1 MKFKLLAVLAALTA
15 LLTGCVT
22 PPEPTASAVSA
33 SSESASPAS
42 SETAAPVTS
51 TLNIYCFQAGKA
63 DAFLLWNDSGAVLI
77 DAGESGFGKT
87 VVEKLGELGIQRLD
101 YLIITHFDKDH
112 VGGAKKILT
121 DIPVGTVLQSNSPKE
136 DAAAYEKYLKAL
148 AEKGMEAVT
157 VRETLNF
164 NLGEVS
170 FAVDPPARESYQTD
184 ESNNSSLIVSVT
196 HGAKRLLFTG
206 DAENERLNE
215 FLEREPGRFDL
226 VKLPHHGAWQSS
238 LTALLE
244 RTSPAWAVVTSSDEE
259 PEDQKTLDVLAEK
272 GVQIFLTRSAPVLIT
287 SGPEGFSV
295 AYTE

>member
-1 MKFKLLAVLAALTA
+1 MKFKLLAVLAALTG
-15 LLTGCVT
+15 LLTGCMT
-22 PPEPTASAVSA
+22 APELTDTAVPATSELAVS
-33 SSESASPAS
+33 
-42 SETAAPVTS
+42 VTS
-51 TLNIYCFQAGKA
+51 DLNIYCFQAGKA

-164 NLGEVS
+164 NLGEVRFS
-170 FAVDPPARESYQTD
+170 VDPPARESYQTD
-184 ESNNSSLIVSVT
+184 ASNNSSLIVSVT
-196 HGAKRLLFTG
+196 HGAKRLLFAG
-206 DAENERLNE
+206 DAGDERLNE
-215 FLEREPGRFDL
+215 FLDR
-226 VKLPHHGAWQSS
+226 KS
-238 LTALLE
+238 
-244 RTSPAWAVVTSSDEE
+244 VV
-259 PEDQKTLDVLAEK
+259 
-272 GVQIFLTRSAPVLIT
+272 
-287 SGPEGFSV
+287 
-295 AYTE
+295 